1 MFTVRKAHINDAGL
15 IQQLASQV
23 WKHTYGNILSP
34 QQLDYMFEMMYS
46 IPSLHQ
52 QMGPDKHQYFIAYND
67 NKPCGYISIEQENKQ
82 LFHLQK
88 IYVLPDAQGSGAGR
102 FLMETAF
109 NYIKSLCPHPPCTIE
124 LNVNRSN
131 KAKQFYE
138 HMGYKVVRSGD
149 FPIGNGYY
157 MNDYIMSITI

>member
-1 MFTVRKAHINDAGL
+1 MFTVRKADINDAGL

-67 NKPCGYISIEQENKQ
+67 NKPCAIFLLNKKTNSFSIYRKFMYSPMLKVPEQDV
-82 LFHLQK
+82 F
-88 IYVLPDAQGSGAGR
+88 
-102 FLMETAF
+102 
-109 NYIKSLCPHPPCTIE
+109 
-124 LNVNRSN
+124 
-131 KAKQFYE
+131 
-138 HMGYKVVRSGD
+138 
-149 FPIGNGYY
+149 
-157 MNDYIMSITI
+157 

>member
-82 LFHLQK
+82 LFHLCLL
-88 IYVLPDAQGSGAGR
+88 YTSDAA
-102 FLMETAF
+102 
-109 NYIKSLCPHPPCTIE
+109 
-124 LNVNRSN
+124 
-131 KAKQFYE
+131 
-138 HMGYKVVRSGD
+138 D
-149 FPIGNGYY
+149 
-157 MNDYIMSITI
+157 D